1 MEYILVDGYMMQR
14 NDIDAM
20 ESRRKGGEEEDSII
34 NDKLYKLFFVANVYV
49 CSDGVTLHRY

>member
-1 MEYILVDGYMMQR
+1 MEYSIVDGYMMQR

-34 NDKLYKLFFVANVYV
+34 NDKLYKLFFVANLYV
-49 CSDGVTLHRY
+49 CSDGDTLHPY

>member
-1 MEYILVDGYMMQR
+1 MEYILMDGYTMQR

-34 NDKLYKLFFVANVYV
+34 NDKLYKLFFVAN
-49 CSDGVTLHRY
+49 D